1 MASKVVIKQAAGSG
15 TYKEVRLH
23 GKSMTVGDDLV
34 LVRTGQPKK
43 RVVSTRAADRARVLV
58 HKVANALQKPGIQK
72 SAVFRGSN
80 STKIFAYS
88 VDPTDPSRVIRES
101 ADGTRRV
108 GRLGP
113 DGKFRVADKAA

>member
-1 MASKVVIKQAAGSG
+1 MASKVVIKQAVNAG

-23 GKSMTVGDDLV
+23 GKSMTVGEDLV

>member
-1 MASKVVIKQAAGSG
+1 MASKPVTKQAAPSG
-15 TYKEVRLH
+15 TYKELRLH

-72 SAVFRGSN
+72 SAVFRGAN

>member
-1 MASKVVIKQAAGSG
+1 MPSKVVIKQESSSG
-15 TYKEVRLH
+15 AYKEVRLH

-34 LVRTGQPKK
+34 LVRTAQPKK
-43 RVVSTRAADRARVLV
+43 RVASTRAADRATVLV
-58 HKVANALQKPGIQK
+58 HKVANALQKPGILK

-88 VDPTDPSRVIRES
+88 VDPTDPSRVIREA

-108 GRLGP
+108 GRLGA
-113 DGKFRVADKAA
+113 DGKFKVADKAA